1 MINNVTVPFRPP
13 VRQNK
18 VGRYHKNLKTNL
30 YFILGGEMK
39 NENNKNTFAFL
50 NITSSH
56 NYINFTY
63 KTIVVF
69 LTDKINEESN

>member
-1 MINNVTVPFRPP
+1 
-13 VRQNK
+13 
-18 VGRYHKNLKTNL
+18 
-30 YFILGGEMK
+30 MK